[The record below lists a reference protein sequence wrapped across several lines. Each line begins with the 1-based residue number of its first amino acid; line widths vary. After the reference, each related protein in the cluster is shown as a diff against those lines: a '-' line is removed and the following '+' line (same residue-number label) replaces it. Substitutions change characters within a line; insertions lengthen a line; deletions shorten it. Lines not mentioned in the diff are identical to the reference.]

1 MSAVLSVDGLFRYE
15 LRRSCGLG
23 EGKVT
28 WVMFNPS
35 TADAEVNDPTI
46 RRCIDFSQRWGFAE
60 MIVVNLLP
68 IRSPDP
74 KEAWAW
80 HRSYTDFGYPA
91 PEFFTNAEY
100 IDRAADESEKVIA
113 AWGSLAGDLGWST
126 RDNHAIAFWCLGI
139 NSDGQ
144 PKHPLYVAKAQPLIP
159 LEVSR

>member
-35 TADAEVNDPTI
+35 TA
-46 RRCIDFSQRWGFAE
+46 E

-80 HRSYTDFGYPA
+80 HRRYIDFGYPA
-91 PEFFTNAEY
+91 PEFFTNADY
-100 IDRAADESEKVIA
+100 IDRAADESEKVVA
-113 AWGSLAGDLGWST
+113 AWGSLAKDLGWAT
-126 RDNHAIAFWCLGI
+126 RDNHAIDFWCLGV

-144 PKHPLYVAKAQPLIP
+144 PKHPLYVAKDTPLQR
-159 LEVSR
+159 LGAL